1 MPEPFSRERSCPA
14 CGSTSLTNGRLSAT
28 VHDQVDLYACDD
40 CGDFWFERSGV
51 RLTAAA
57 MRNLG
62 LLP

>member
-1 MPEPFSRERSCPA
+1 M
-14 CGSTSLTNGRLSAT
+14 SLTNGRLSAT